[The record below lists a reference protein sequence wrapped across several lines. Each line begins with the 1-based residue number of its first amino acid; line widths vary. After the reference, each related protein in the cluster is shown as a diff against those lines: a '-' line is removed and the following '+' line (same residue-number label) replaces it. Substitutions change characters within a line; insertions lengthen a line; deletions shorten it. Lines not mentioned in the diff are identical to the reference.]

1 MIITPKSR
9 DMKLGFRTKKW
20 RAESGSFGACL
31 QKIGHATQQSWPALS
46 FFLCLAN
53 GLLARCKMLR
63 DQSYWSKSIG
73 SKIETLEIVG
83 IINDNI
89 IDMTSSTLTSTSSII
104 NHLLHHIIRCLAT
117 TKQAIVERM
126 LFINN
131 EDFPDSQVRLT
142 VSIGWGLLNSIIN
155 RCFFRSEFHLPWWLR
170 KQHETPPFSTR
181 WAGGIGLPTA
191 PHLVI
196 WSPSQQLPSMAVWV
210 RQKNQVWTVSNIIRS
225 DGRRKRL
232 EKKAKTRKPL
242 SEPPMNQKNKWQKHV
257 KAARFIIF
265 LEKGRSQRD
274 PTTRFPADNVAKWC
288 PGRRRGFR
296 GPWAPPCSVLGI
308 WKNVGIF
315 TNNDEDIM
323 GILWG

>member
-1 MIITPKSR
+1 
-9 DMKLGFRTKKW
+9 
-20 RAESGSFGACL
+20 
-31 QKIGHATQQSWPALS
+31 
-46 FFLCLAN
+46 
-53 GLLARCKMLR
+53 MLR

-73 SKIETLEIVG
+73 SKIETLEIGG

-104 NHLLHHIIRCLAT
+104 NHLLLHHIIRCLAT

-232 EKKAKTRKPL
+232 EKKKRKPGNHFLNPLWIKKKQMTKACKSCQVYHFSRKRSVSKRPNDSVPGWQRGKVMPRETPWFPGPL
-242 SEPPMNQKNKWQKHV
+242 SSAMLRAWDLKK
-257 KAARFIIF
+257 
-265 LEKGRSQRD
+265 
-274 PTTRFPADNVAKWC
+274 
-288 PGRRRGFR
+288 RGN
-296 GPWAPPCSVLGI
+296 I
-308 WKNVGIF
+308 H
-315 TNNDEDIM
+315 
-323 GILWG
+323 